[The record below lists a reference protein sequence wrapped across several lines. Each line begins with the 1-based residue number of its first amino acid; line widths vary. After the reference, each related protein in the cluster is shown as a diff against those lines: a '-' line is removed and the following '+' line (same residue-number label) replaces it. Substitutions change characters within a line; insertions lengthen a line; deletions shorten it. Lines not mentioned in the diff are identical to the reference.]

1 MPAVASLEEL
11 KAVEENL
18 SRLKAGY
25 PEAYADVVELFRR
38 HRKVGNRA
46 RWIPSRA
53 LPLHESHAPV
63 QRVLRLVA

>member
-38 HRKVGNRA
+38 HRKVGYKNICKMMMGEA
-46 RWIPSRA
+46 TA
-53 LPLHESHAPV
+53 EKLKGLE
-63 QRVLRLVA
+63 